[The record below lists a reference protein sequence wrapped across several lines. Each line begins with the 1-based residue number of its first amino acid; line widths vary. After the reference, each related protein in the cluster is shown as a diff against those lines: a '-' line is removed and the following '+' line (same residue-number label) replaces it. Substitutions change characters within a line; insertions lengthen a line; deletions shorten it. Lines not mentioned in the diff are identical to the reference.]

1 MKEFRIFESPQGDI
15 KAMKSGFSLL
25 AFLFSSFWAL
35 YHGLFSIL
43 FIELVVG
50 IVSGV
55 VSSLVGMSSLN
66 IIPAVII
73 KIIYYKDGNSW
84 LENNLIKKGYIFKGS
99 LNASDSTEAI
109 SLYEQSKK
117 GEEAR
122 RRKIEQEREI
132 EQIVRIEGISETE
145 KTSEE

>member
-15 KAMKSGFSLL
+15 KAIKSGFSLP

-43 FIELVVG
+43 FVELMVG

-55 VSSLVGMSSLN
+55 VFSLVGMSSLN

-84 LENNLIKKGYIFKGS
+84 LENNLIKKGYIYKDS

-122 RRKIEQEREI
+122 RRKIEEEKEI
-132 EQIVRIEGISETE
+132 EEAKQAENISETE
-145 KTSEE
+145 KTSEV